1 MHTIY
6 CANTINSTQVDNGL
20 DIDVVNPRY
29 NLMEYSNNYSETPG
43 SLRQYYRDKPA
54 NVAVNSD

>member
-6 CANTINSTQVDNGL
+6 CVNTINSTRVDNGL
-20 DIDVVNPRY
+20 DIDVVIPRY
-29 NLMEYSNNYSETPG
+29 NLMEYSDNYSETPG
-43 SLRQYYRDKPA
+43 SLWQYYRDKPA